1 MYSKHILVV
10 ALCSLS
16 AFARVALVAADEL
29 AERVACQFRNSIDVA
44 FRYILSSVPASS
56 LQIVIARFKAIDFAL
71 IKRLKPVYRNSYDT
85 HGLSLTAT

>member
-1 MYSKHILVV
+1 MSSKHILVL
-10 ALCSLS
+10 AFCSLS
-16 AFARVALVAADEL
+16 ALARVALVTADAYFERAVCQIGNSL
-29 AERVACQFRNSIDVA
+29 AVA

-85 HGLSLTAT
+85 HGLSLTVT